1 MAIIKDK
8 DREFLKKEFEKL
20 DKEVQLM
27 VFTQEIECEYC
38 ELTRNMA
45 EELAALSSKIS
56 VEVKDLVK
64 DKELAEKYGVDKIPA
79 LLLWRKDDSDAGSG
93 VRFFGVPAGYEFT
106 TLVEDILDVSRG
118 ETDLPKDIRSGLGE
132 VKKPVHMQ
140 VFVSP
145 TCPYCPQAVR
155 TAHKFAM
162 ESEHVTADMVEVS
175 EFPHLAVKYEVQG
188 VPRTVINEET
198 VVMGAQPEGEF
209 LSKVKESVSD

>member
-20 DKEVQLM
+20 EEEVRLL
-27 VFTQEIECEYC
+27 VFTQEIECQYC

-45 EELAALSSKIS
+45 EELAELSSKIS
-56 VEVKDLVK
+56 VEVKDFVG
-64 DKELAEKYGVDKIPA
+64 DKELAEKHGVDKIPA
-79 LLLWRKDDSDAGSG
+79 MLLLRQGGSDAGG
-93 VRFFGVPAGYEFT
+93 KVRFFGIPAGYEFT

-118 ETDLPKDIRSGLGE
+118 KTDLPDDIKSGLGE
-132 VKKPVHMQ
+132 VNKPVHMQ

-188 VPRTVINEET
+188 VPRTVINEDT
-198 VVMGAQPEGEF
+198 VVVGAQPEGEF
-209 LSKVKESVSD
+209 LSKVKESVSN